1 MSIERDLLARMQ
13 QKLTATLAQVRTLLE
28 RRQFA
33 DASRLLGDSYN
44 ALFGLDRRFLQMMK
58 PPQVVTVLDSLEKVR
73 AFAELM
79 AEEAELLRLQGD
91 APSAVATAR
100 LDRSDH
106 RERKTRG
113 GGGRAACAPARA
125 LGPATRSLGT
135 YSRASPARRSR

>member
-33 DASRLLGDSYN
+33 DASRLLGDSYY

-58 PPQVVTVLDSLEKVR
+58 PPQVVTVMGSLEKVR

-100 LDRSDH
+100 WTAQIIESAKLEAEVGALLARL
-106 RERKTRG
+106 
-113 GGGRAACAPARA
+113 RA
-125 LGPATRSLGT
+125 LSDLLFGP
-135 YSRASPARRSR
+135 

>member
-13 QKLTATLAQVRTLLE
+13 QKLAATLAQVRPFLE
-28 RRQFA
+28 RRQFPE
-33 DASRLLGDSYN
+33 ASRLLGDSYH

-58 PPQVVTVLDSLEKVR
+58 PPQVVTVLGSLAKVR

-100 LDRSDH
+100 WTAQIIESAKL
-106 RERKTRG
+106 EAEVGALLTRL
-113 GGGRAACAPARA
+113 RA
-125 LGPATRSLGT
+125 LSDLLLGP
-135 YSRASPARRSR
+135 